1 MWLFDGMFHVTM
13 WLYMSDVY
21 VCVWCVCVC
30 GVYVCGVCV
39 CGVCV
44 GCVCVC
50 GVCVC
55 VWCVCVTSV
64 TSVVKLPAT
73 ANPQA
78 QLALTF
84 KGVFTDKENA

>member
-1 MWLFDGMFHVTM
+1 MCLVWRVLGECD
-13 WLYMSDVY
+13 WSIYIYM
-21 VCVWCVCVC
+21 WCVCVSVCVVC
-30 GVYVCGVCV
+30 GVCGVCV
-39 CGVCV
+39 CV
-44 GCVCVC
+44 VC